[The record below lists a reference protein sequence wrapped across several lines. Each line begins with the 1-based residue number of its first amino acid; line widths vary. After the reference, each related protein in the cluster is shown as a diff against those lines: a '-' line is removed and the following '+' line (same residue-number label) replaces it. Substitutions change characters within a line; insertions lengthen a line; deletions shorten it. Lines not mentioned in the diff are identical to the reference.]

1 MLSLLHSAWLVN
13 RFHVR
18 SSLGGTPFQRLFG
31 RPYKGR
37 VANFGQ
43 DMYGISEKKTEYN
56 AQWIRGMAY
65 GLAKIL
71 LVRT

>member
-1 MLSLLHSAWLVN
+1 
-13 RFHVR
+13 
-18 SSLGGTPFQRLFG
+18 LFG